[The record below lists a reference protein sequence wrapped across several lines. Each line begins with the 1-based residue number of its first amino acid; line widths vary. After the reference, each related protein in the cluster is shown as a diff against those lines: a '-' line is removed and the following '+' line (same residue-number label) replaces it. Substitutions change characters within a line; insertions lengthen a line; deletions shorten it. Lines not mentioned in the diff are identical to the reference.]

1 MSLRHRLGAL
11 VYDWPRFLRHIR
23 GDWRL
28 IRNRNETV
36 TSDGRGVR
44 CEWVYA
50 SDLHIANVYPA
61 AGRALMRRA
70 IADWPIG
77 MADVPVSVS
86 EAPAV
91 SFLIGHR
98 GLERLPNLL
107 AALRSIAGQE
117 GAAVECIVIEQSTVP
132 EVESLLPSWVRYIHT
147 PVPRDADYCRAAT
160 FNAGARVARGDV
172 LIVHDNDLLVPAR
185 YAAEVLARVREGWDF
200 VDPKR
205 FLFDLGEAETR
216 LVFDGAPVPFRPMTV
231 RQNLKGGSVAIAA
244 AAYRAAGG
252 YDESFVGWGGED
264 LEFWER
270 ARAQGRVYEFGWL
283 PVIHLWH
290 RPQAGK
296 VRQETAPAQL
306 RYYELRAIPAVERI
320 ARLRSTNFPNEK

>member
-11 VYDWPRFLRHIR
+11 VYDWPRFLRHLR
-23 GDWRL
+23 GDWTK
-28 IRNRNETV
+28 IRNRHEAISV
-36 TSDGRGVR
+36 DGRGVR
-44 CEWVYA
+44 CDWVYA
-50 SDLHIANVYPA
+50 SDLHLANVYPT

-70 IADWPIG
+70 FAEWPLS
-77 MADVPVSVS
+77 MKAEPVSVS
-86 EAPAV
+86 GAPDV

-98 GLERLPNLL
+98 GLERLPNLV

-117 GAAVECIVIEQSTVP
+117 GARIEVIVVEQSAVP
-132 EVESLLPSWVRYIHT
+132 EVESLLPPWVRYVHT
-147 PVPRDADYCRAAT
+147 PVGADADYCRSAT
-160 FNAGARVARGDV
+160 FNAGARAARGDV
-172 LIVHDNDLLVPAR
+172 LIVHDNDLLIPRR
-185 YAAEVLARVREGWDF
+185 YAAEVLARVREGWAF

-205 FLFDLGEAETR
+205 FLFDLGEPETR
-216 LVFDGAPVPFRPMTV
+216 LVFSGAPVPFRPATV

-244 AAYRAAGG
+244 AAYRAVGG

-270 ARAQGRVYEFGWL
+270 ARAHGGVYEYGWL
-283 PVIHLWH
+283 PLIHLWH

-306 RYYELRAIPAVERI
+306 RYYELRDVPAAERI

>member
-11 VYDWPRFLRHIR
+11 VYDWPRFLRHLAR
-23 GDWRL
+23 DWRL
-28 IRNRNETV
+28 IRNRDEAVST
-36 TSDGRGVR
+36 DGRGVR
-44 CEWVYA
+44 CDWVYS
-50 SDLHIANVYPA
+50 SDLHLANVYPV

-70 IADWPIG
+70 FGDWPIA
-77 MADVPVSVS
+77 MTDAPASVS
-86 EAPAV
+86 PAPAV

-107 AALRSIAGQE
+107 ATLRCIAGQE
-117 GAAVECIVIEQSTVP
+117 GAAVECIVVEQSAVR
-132 EVESLLPSWVRYIHT
+132 EVESLLPPWVRYLHT
-147 PVPRDADYCRAAT
+147 PVPVDLDYCRAAT
-160 FNAGARVARGDV
+160 FNAGARLARGEV
-172 LIVHDNDLLVPAR
+172 LIVHDNDILVPAR
-185 YAAEVLARVREGWDF
+185 YAAEILARVREGWDF

-205 FLFDLGEAETR
+205 FLFDLAEPETR
-216 LVFDGAPVPFRPMTV
+216 SVFDGAAVPLRPATV
-231 RQNLKGGSVAIAA
+231 RQNLKGGTVAIAA
-244 AAYRAAGG
+244 AAYRAVGG

-264 LEFWER
+264 LELWER
-270 ARAQGRVYEFGWL
+270 AREQGRVYEFGWL

-306 RYYELRAIPAVERI
+306 RYYELRGVPAVERI